1 METLKPTIDAAV
13 SPSDRSGTQTTG
25 LRVALVTNVV
35 PHYRAAFFARLLGR
49 SDMNVQVFCQ
59 ASLPGM
65 HVATSHGD
73 LGDRVTLVDYVGLS
87 RERLGW
93 QRLPWRQLLSSYD
106 VLIVAANPRVLSNVV
121 LTSMAR
127 LLGKPVVLYGQAHTA
142 GAHRLTERLR
152 LWWWR
157 RFDHLLVYTD
167 GEVHQLRARGFKRQH
182 LVGINNGLDQRRI
195 DEAAAAWD
203 GERLRAWQATQAL
216 PRRTVVLSCA
226 RLEPKNRFD
235 LWLEAMPAVVSRF
248 PDLIWCVIGDGR
260 QRDALEAQAQRLGL
274 AGSIRWLGAI
284 HDETLLAPW
293 FLSSALLAHPAGIGL
308 SLLHAFGYGL
318 PVVTHDDASNQMPE
332 FDAFIPG
339 ETGLLYEHGQSASL
353 ARAVCQCL
361 ADESARRRMGA
372 RARQIAQQQFNVEVM
387 AERFAGMAH
396 AAARSGGRSISAVSG
411 RSG

>member
-13 SPSDRSGTQTTG
+13 SPSERAGTQTTG

-35 PHYRAAFFARLLGR
+35 PHYRAAFFERLLGR
-49 SDMNVQVFCQ
+49 ADLVVRVFCQ

-65 HVATSHGD
+65 HIETSHERFS
-73 LGDRVTLVDYVGLS
+73 DRITLVPYVGLR
-87 RERLGW
+87 RERMGW
-93 QRLPWRQLLSSYD
+93 QRLPWRRLLSSYN
-106 VLIVAANPRVLSNVV
+106 VLVVTANPRVLSNVV
-121 LTSMAR
+121 LASVAR
-127 LLGKPVVLYGQAHTA
+127 LLGKPVVLYGQSHTA
-142 GAHRLTERLR
+142 GAHGLTERLR

-167 GEVHQLRARGFKRQH
+167 GEVQQLRARGFERQH

-203 GERLRAWQATQAL
+203 VERLGAWQASQAL
-216 PRRTVVLSCA
+216 TGRTVILSCA

-248 PDLIWCVIGDGR
+248 PGLLWCVIGDGR
-260 QRDALEAQAQRLGL
+260 ERDALEAQARRLGL
-274 AGSIRWLGAI
+274 AGSVRWLGAI
-284 HDETLLAPW
+284 HDETTLAPW
-293 FLSSALLAHPAGIGL
+293 FLSSALLVHPAGIGL

-318 PVVTHDDASNQMPE
+318 PVVTHDDASAQMPE

-339 ETGLLYEHGQSASL
+339 ETGLLYERGQSASL
-353 ARAVCQCL
+353 ARAVGEGL

-372 RARQIAQQQFNVEVM
+372 RARQIAREQFNVEVM
-387 AERFAGMAH
+387 AERFARVAH
-396 AAARSGGRSISAVSG
+396 DAARRDGR
-411 RSG
+411 